1 MIIFFHFHIDFMID
15 FIETHDEFIPEYLHV
30 LFALDGESFWQRNS
44 THPVTRP
51 NAFVVLTPC
60 KSEPSTRLRYS

>member
-1 MIIFFHFHIDFMID
+1 
-15 FIETHDEFIPEYLHV
+15 V
-30 LFALDGESFWQRNS
+30 LFPLDGESFWPRNS
-44 THPVTRP
+44 THPVKRP

>member
-1 MIIFFHFHIDFMID
+1 
-15 FIETHDEFIPEYLHV
+15 V
-30 LFALDGESFWQRNS
+30 LFPLYGESVWPRNS